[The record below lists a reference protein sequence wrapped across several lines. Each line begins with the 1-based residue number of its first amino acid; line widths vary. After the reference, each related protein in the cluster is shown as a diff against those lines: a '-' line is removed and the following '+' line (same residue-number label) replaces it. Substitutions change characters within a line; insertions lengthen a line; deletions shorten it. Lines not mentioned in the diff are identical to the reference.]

1 MCLFRYLI
9 VGDFDIQG
17 LIHAAH
23 NNEEVTRGQA
33 THQDTYRTLERPEKP
48 PWFHQHHV
56 TVTNRRLR
64 GSRKIKCRFG
74 IRLAPLPQ
82 VEERP
87 YGNLRTM
94 KQGQPP
100 HHSQQDHDESPD
112 ADRRSLERPQ
122 EIALLSRDLWVVPLG
137 ETRLGPLF

>member
-1 MCLFRYLI
+1 LVCFFRYLI

-23 NNEEVTRGQA
+23 DNEEVTRGQA
-33 THQDTYRTLERPEKP
+33 THQDTYQTLERPEKP

-64 GSRKIKCRFG
+64 SSRKIKCRFG

-87 YGNLRTM
+87 YGNLRKM

-100 HHSQQDHDESPD
+100 DHSQQDHDESPD

-122 EIALLSRDLWVVPLG
+122 EIACSRAIFGLSPRG
-137 ETRLGPLF
+137 ETRS